1 MGSSLLLT
9 VTMLVGL
16 LCIFLLPALGL
27 CSSDCTEFSVGSCA
41 PKDEL
46 PMLGFN
52 IPDVDN
58 KYKLCEDLCNNAEQ
72 CMYWSVMCGLSYPNP
87 CTCSLYP
94 YSYLHACNIT
104 AGARNSN
111 IEVCLNQASGDC
123 GDLVEE
129 ECTINGE
136 EVGLWEEVT
145 NKDSCLGNL
154 IILSRVLGA
163 KYFHFESDP
172 PGTCRLFRSSKRSC
186 LGMSGPRGQFV
197 ETCLEGMPSQTTSAP
212 GGLEASGDEING
224 QGSNDSKDYV
234 QIDENEEGKFTNL
247 TVQKQKGDAV
257 ATPNNDSESTYEGSI
272 FDATTD
278 ATTDATAVA
287 TTKNSSNGK
296 KILTTSVAKLDKE
309 KEKSQVPQIK
319 IDEKNT
325 PTQREEQR
333 GGVAQLSGGA
343 RLGGGRQLFD
353 E

>member
-1 MGSSLLLT
+1 
-9 VTMLVGL
+9 
-16 LCIFLLPALGL
+16 
-27 CSSDCTEFSVGSCA
+27 
-41 PKDEL
+41 
-46 PMLGFN
+46 MLGFN

-129 ECTINGE
+129 ECTITGE

-197 ETCLEGMPSQTTSAP
+197 ETCLEGMPPQTTSVP
-212 GGLEASGDEING
+212 GGIEASGDDEINFSG

-234 QIDENEEGKFTNL
+234 QIDEQEEGKFTNL

-257 ATPNNDSESTYEGSI
+257 ATPNNDSEANYEESI
-272 FDATTD
+272 SDSTTD
-278 ATTDATAVA
+278 AATVA
-287 TTKNSSNGK
+287 TIKNSSNGK
-296 KILTTSVAKLDKE
+296 KEVTTSVAKLDKE
-309 KEKSQVPQIK
+309 IEKSQVPQNK
-319 IDEKNT
+319 IYEKTT
-325 PTQREEQR
+325 PQQREEQR